1 MFLNGRFV
9 VTLLNQIV
17 HLIKV
22 VADAMDNY
30 YDCVWDTTVL
40 EYLANLHIRRGE
52 MQKHKLVLEAFRHL
66 DLNPNNSDEVLDR
79 AIMLRKSKFMRALSR
94 QYMLS

>member
-1 MFLNGRFV
+1 MLEYV
-9 VTLLNQIV
+9 SP
-17 HLIKV
+17 KV

-30 YDCVWDTTVL
+30 YDCIWDTTVL

-52 MQKHKLVLEAFRHL
+52 MQKHKLLLEAFRHL
-66 DLNPNNSDEVLDR
+66 DLNPNNSEDVLER
-79 AIMLRKSKFMRALSR
+79 AIQLRKSKFMRSLSR